1 MLILLDFESFL
12 LVLCVGSRSNQQL
25 SFRARAFYGIR
36 IYILSTMFVRGFLR
50 IRMIRMLLS
59 AGSLLFLSGL
69 CFSQS
74 QEPPPS
80 VSSPVQGPAIRAES
94 RIVVVDVVVTDKQGK
109 SVPGLRKDDFHL
121 SEDNE
126 PQIVTSFDEHKGAV
140 PSEMKLPPM
149 PPKVFTNFPTTSG
162 ADSVNVLL
170 LDLLN
175 TQPQNQSLVRQQ
187 VIKYLGEVPAGTR
200 LAIFALDSHLRI
212 VRGFTTDFSGLSAA
226 LEDKKAGVTPEVSR
240 NLQTDANQ
248 YSDAEILRQMRR
260 SQAAPSAIDAVES
273 FQRDETAERVN
284 ARIDATLQAFQQIA
298 RYLTG
303 IPVRKN
309 LIWFSD
315 SFPISFSP
323 DTRGR
328 APKNQEHVQKTSDM
342 LTAAQVAI
350 YPVSALGV
358 LADPTFDASKLGGS
372 RRELEARLS
381 ANQIAM
387 ETIAEETGGRAFY
400 STNALSDAV
409 KDAVSNGSRYY
420 TLAYSPANAKNDG
433 KFRRIQVSLA
443 DSNYKLSYRRG
454 YFADQTGYEGAS
466 QQGADDPFVPLIGL
480 GMPDFDQ
487 ILFKVQVVP
496 KNPQPP
502 ANAKRAGNNTKLKA
516 PFTRYDVNFAV
527 ALPDITMGSEAN
539 GTRSG
544 NIEIMLVA
552 FGANGDIL
560 NFVKK
565 RSNLKMDAKMY
576 EATQQVGMQVHEE
589 IDVPPG
595 ETYLRVGIYDLNSGK
610 CGTVGAALNGSSA
623 PLSKK

>member
-1 MLILLDFESFL
+1 
-12 LVLCVGSRSNQQL
+12 
-25 SFRARAFYGIR
+25 
-36 IYILSTMFVRGFLR
+36 
-50 IRMIRMLLS
+50 MIRSIVL
-59 AGSLLFLSGL
+59 AGSLLLAAGL
-69 CFSQS
+69 CSS
-74 QEPPPS
+74 RSRAQEPPAPA
-80 VSSPVQGPAIRAES
+80 PVQGPSIKAES
-94 RIVVVDVVVTDKQGK
+94 RIVVVDVVVTDKQGQ
-109 SVPGLRKDDFHL
+109 SVPGLGKDDFHI
-121 SEDNE
+121 SEDGD
-126 PQIVTSFDEHKGAV
+126 PQVVTSFEEHKGAA
-140 PSEMKLPPM
+140 PSETRLPPM
-149 PPKVFTNFPTTSG
+149 PPNVYTNFPISSG

-175 TQPQNQSLVRQQ
+175 TQPQNQAFVRQQ

-200 LAIFALDSHLRI
+200 LAVFALGTHLRV

-226 LEDKKAGVTPEVSR
+226 LEDKKLGVTPEVSR

-248 YSDAEILRQMRR
+248 YSDAEILRQMRN

-273 FQRDETAERVN
+273 FQRDESVERVN
-284 ARIDATLQAFQQIA
+284 ARIEVTLQAFQQIA
-298 RYLTG
+298 RYLSG
-303 IPVRKN
+303 IPIRKN

-315 SFPISFSP
+315 NFPVSFFP

-328 APKNQEHVQKTSDM
+328 APKNQEHVQKTSDL

-400 STNALSDAV
+400 STNALSNAVRDAV
-409 KDAVSNGSRYY
+409 GNGSRYY
-420 TLAYSPANAKNDG
+420 TLAYSPTNGKNDG
-433 KFRRIQVSLA
+433 KFRRIQVNVGDA
-443 DSNYKLSYRRG
+443 NYKLSYRRG
-454 YFADQTGYEGAS
+454 YFADQPGDERAS

-487 ILFKVQVVP
+487 ILFKVQLEP

-527 ALPDITMGSEAN
+527 ALPDITMGSDST
-539 GTRSG
+539 GRRSG

-552 FGANGDIL
+552 FGPSGDIL

-565 RSNLKMDAKMY
+565 RSNPTMDPKMY
-576 EATQQVGMQVHEE
+576 EATQQVGMQIHEE
-589 IDVPPG
+589 IDVPSG
-595 ETYLRVGIYDLNSGK
+595 ENYLRVGIYDLNSGK
-610 CGTVGAALNGSSA
+610 CGTVGASLKSSSA

>member
-1 MLILLDFESFL
+1 MN
-12 LVLCVGSRSNQQL
+12 R
-25 SFRARAFYGIR
+25 
-36 IYILSTMFVRGFLR
+36 
-50 IRMIRMLLS
+50 
-59 AGSLLFLSGL
+59 SLLAVVSALFLAGL
-69 CFSQS
+69 CYSRP
-74 QEPPPS
+74 QEQQTPG
-80 VSSPVQGPAIRAES
+80 SSPLQGPSIKAES
-94 RIVVVDVVVTDKQGK
+94 RIVVVDVVVTDKQGQ
-109 SVPGLRKDDFHL
+109 SVPGLSKEDFHV
-121 SEDNE
+121 SEDSD
-126 PQIVTSFDEHKGAV
+126 PQIVTSVEEHKGAA
-140 PSEMKLPPM
+140 PNETKLPPM
-149 PPKVFTNFPTTSG
+149 PPNVFTNFPTASG

-175 TQPQNQSLVRQQ
+175 TQPQNQSFVRQQ
-187 VIKYLGEVPAGTR
+187 VIKYLAEVPAGTR
-200 LAIFALDSHLRI
+200 LAIFALDSRLRI

-226 LEDKKAGVTPEVSR
+226 LEDKKQGVAPEVSR

-260 SQAAPSAIDAVES
+260 SQAAPTAIDAVES
-273 FQRDETAERVN
+273 FQRDESVDRVN
-284 ARIDATLQAFQQIA
+284 ARIEATLQAFQQIA
-298 RYLTG
+298 RYLSG
-303 IPVRKN
+303 IPLRKN

-315 SFPISFSP
+315 NFPISFSP

-387 ETIAEETGGRAFY
+387 EAIAEETGGRAFY
-400 STNALSDAV
+400 STNALSNAI
-409 KDAVSNGSRYY
+409 KDAVGNGSHYY

-443 DSNYKLSYRRG
+443 DGSYKLAYRRG
-454 YFADQTGYEGAS
+454 YFADQPGYEGTS

-487 ILFKVQVVP
+487 ILFKVQLAP

-527 ALPDITMGSEAN
+527 ALPDIAMGADAN
-539 GTRSG
+539 GMRSG

-565 RSNLKMDAKMY
+565 RSNLKMEPNMY

-589 IDVPPG
+589 IDVPAG
-595 ETYLRVGIYDLNSGK
+595 ESYLRVGIYDLNSGK

-623 PLSKK
+623 QLSKK

>member
-1 MLILLDFESFL
+1 
-12 LVLCVGSRSNQQL
+12 
-25 SFRARAFYGIR
+25 
-36 IYILSTMFVRGFLR
+36 
-50 IRMIRMLLS
+50 MIRSLLS
-59 AGSLLFLSGL
+59 ASSLLFLAGL
-69 CFSQS
+69 CFSRS
-74 QEPPPS
+74 QEQRPPL
-80 VSSPVQGPAIRAES
+80 SSPVQGPSIRAES
-94 RIVVVDVVVTDKQGK
+94 RIVVVDVVVTDKQGQ
-109 SVPGLRKDDFHL
+109 SVPGLSKDDFHI
-121 SEDNE
+121 SEDSD
-126 PQIVTSFDEHKGAV
+126 PQIVTSFEEHKGAAAN
-140 PSEMKLPPM
+140 EMKLLPM
-149 PPKVFTNFPTTSG
+149 PPNVFTNFPTTLG

-175 TQPQNQSLVRQQ
+175 TQPQNQAFVRQQ

-200 LAIFALDSHLRI
+200 LAVFALGSHLRI

-226 LEDKKAGVTPEVSR
+226 LEDKKLGVSPEVSR
-240 NLQTDANQ
+240 NLPTEANQ

-260 SQAAPSAIDAVES
+260 SQAAPTAIDAVES
-273 FQRDETAERVN
+273 FQRDEAFERAS
-284 ARIDATLQAFQQIA
+284 ARIEVTLQAFQQIA
-298 RYLTG
+298 RYLSG

-315 SFPISFSP
+315 NFPVSFFP

-328 APKNQEHVQKTSDM
+328 APKNQENVQKTSDM

-358 LADPTFDASKLGGS
+358 LADPTFDASKLAGS
-372 RRELEARLS
+372 RRELETRLS
-381 ANQIAM
+381 ANQIVM
-387 ETIAEETGGRAFY
+387 ETIAEETGGRAFF

-409 KDAVSNGSRYY
+409 KDAVGNGSHYY
-420 TLAYSPANAKNDG
+420 TVAYSPTNDKNDG

-454 YFADQTGYEGAS
+454 YFADQPSHKGAS
-466 QQGADDPFVPLIGL
+466 QEGADDPLVPFIGL

-487 ILFKVQVVP
+487 ILFKVQLVP

-502 ANAKRAGNNTKLKA
+502 ANARRAGNNTKLKA

-527 ALPDITMGSEAN
+527 ALPDIAMGSDAN

-552 FGANGDIL
+552 FSPNGDIL

-565 RSNLKMDAKMY
+565 RSNLTMDPKVY

-589 IDVPPG
+589 IDVPTG
-595 ETYLRVGIYDLNSGK
+595 EIYLRVGIYDLNSGK
-610 CGTVGAALNGSSA
+610 CGTVSAALNGSSA
-623 PLSKK
+623 QVSKK

>member
-1 MLILLDFESFL
+1 MLRSLLL
-12 LVLCVGSRSNQQL
+12 
-25 SFRARAFYGIR
+25 
-36 IYILSTMFVRGFLR
+36 
-50 IRMIRMLLS
+50 
-59 AGSLLFLSGL
+59 AGSLLLVAGL
-69 CFSQS
+69 CFSRS
-74 QEPPPS
+74 QEQRPPVPPS
-80 VSSPVQGPAIRAES
+80 GQGPSIKAES
-94 RIVVVDVVVTDKQGK
+94 RIVAVDVVVTDKQGQ
-109 SVPGLRKDDFHL
+109 SVPGLGKDDFHI
-121 SEDNE
+121 SEDSD
-126 PQIVTSFDEHKGAV
+126 PQVVTSFEEHKGAAPNQV
-140 PSEMKLPPM
+140 KLPPM
-149 PPKVFTNFPTTSG
+149 PPNVYTNFPTSSG

-175 TQPQNQSLVRQQ
+175 TQPQNQAFVRQQ

-200 LAIFALDSHLRI
+200 LAVFALDSRLRI

-226 LEDKKAGVTPEVSR
+226 LEDKKVGVSPEVSR

-273 FQRDETAERVN
+273 FQRDETAERFN
-284 ARIDATLQAFQQIA
+284 ARIEATLQAFQQIA
-298 RYLTG
+298 RYLSG

-315 SFPISFSP
+315 NFPVSFFP

-328 APKNQEHVQKTSDM
+328 VPKNQEHVQKTSDM

-387 ETIAEETGGRAFY
+387 ETIAEGTGGRAFY

-409 KDAVSNGSRYY
+409 KDAVGNGSHYY
-420 TLAYSPANAKNDG
+420 TLAYSPANTKNDG
-433 KFRRIQVSLA
+433 KFRRIQLSLA
-443 DSNYKLSYRRG
+443 DGNYKLSYRRG
-454 YFADQTGYEGAS
+454 YFADQPGYESAS
-466 QQGADDPFVPLIGL
+466 QQGADDPIVPLIGL

-487 ILFKVQVVP
+487 ILFKVQLMP

-502 ANAKRAGNNTKLKA
+502 ANARRAGNNTKLKA

-527 ALPDITMGSEAN
+527 ALPDIAMGSDTN

-544 NIEIMLVA
+544 DIEIMLVA
-552 FGANGDIL
+552 FGPSGDIL
-560 NFVKK
+560 NVVKK
-565 RSNLKMDAKMY
+565 RSNLKMNSEVY
-576 EATQQVGMQVHEE
+576 IATQQVGMQVHEE
-589 IDVPPG
+589 IDVPTG
-595 ETYLRVGIYDLNSGK
+595 EIYLRVGIYDLNSGK
-610 CGTVGAALNGSSA
+610 CGTVGAALTSSA
-623 PLSKK
+623 AQLSKK

>member
-1 MLILLDFESFL
+1 MIRS
-12 LVLCVGSRSNQQL
+12 LVL
-25 SFRARAFYGIR
+25 
-36 IYILSTMFVRGFLR
+36 
-50 IRMIRMLLS
+50 
-59 AGSLLFLSGL
+59 AGSLLLAAGL
-69 CFSQS
+69 CSS
-74 QEPPPS
+74 RSHEQEPPAPA
-80 VSSPVQGPAIRAES
+80 PVQGPSIKAES
-94 RIVVVDVVVTDKQGK
+94 RIVVVDVVVTDKQGQ
-109 SVPGLRKDDFHL
+109 SVPGLGKDDFHI
-121 SEDNE
+121 SEDGD
-126 PQIVTSFDEHKGAV
+126 PQVVTSFEEHKGAA
-140 PSEMKLPPM
+140 PSETRLPPM
-149 PPKVFTNFPTTSG
+149 PPNVYTNFPISSG

-175 TQPQNQSLVRQQ
+175 TQPQNQAFVRQQ

-200 LAIFALDSHLRI
+200 LAVFALGTHLRV

-226 LEDKKAGVTPEVSR
+226 LEDKKLGVTPEVSR

-248 YSDAEILRQMRR
+248 YSDAEILRQMRN

-273 FQRDETAERVN
+273 FQRDESVERVN
-284 ARIDATLQAFQQIA
+284 ARIEVTLQAFQQIA
-298 RYLTG
+298 RYLSG
-303 IPVRKN
+303 IPIRKN

-315 SFPISFSP
+315 NFPVSFFP

-328 APKNQEHVQKTSDM
+328 APKNREHVQKTSDL

-409 KDAVSNGSRYY
+409 RDAVGNGSRYY
-420 TLAYSPANAKNDG
+420 TLAYSPTNGKTDG
-433 KFRRIQVSLA
+433 KFRRIQVNVGDA
-443 DSNYKLSYRRG
+443 NYKLSYRRG
-454 YFADQTGYEGAS
+454 YFADQPGDERAS

-487 ILFKVQVVP
+487 ILFKVQLEP

-527 ALPDITMGSEAN
+527 ALPDITMGSDAN
-539 GTRSG
+539 GRRSG

-552 FGANGDIL
+552 FGPSGDIL

-565 RSNLKMDAKMY
+565 RSNPTMDPKMY
-576 EATQQVGMQVHEE
+576 EATQQVGMQIHEE
-589 IDVPPG
+589 IDVPAG
-595 ETYLRVGIYDLNSGK
+595 ESYLRVGIYDLNSGK
-610 CGTVGAALNGSSA
+610 CGTVGASLKNSSA